1 MNETIDDVIKSL
13 EDMADTLDQCDA
25 DNWLDTPEDI
35 AGIYRS
41 TADRLRAIAA
51 SDRARRQ

>member
-1 MNETIDDVIKSL
+1 MDETIDDVIKSL

-51 SDRARRQ
+51 RDRARR